1 MQGIIVDFFV
11 KPEFPQNIA
20 PEEIRLKRH
29 LQVPVLALQIY
40 GHIAVGLRDD
50 KIGLVSAEPYVNG
63 AKAESGNGIVILDGP
78 VECGKCVG
86 REGGRGEGKVDPAA
100 GGVVE
105 PGVVSLGSAAPGQ
118 NQERWLERSPLAHA
132 LKAARSSAV
141 SSGAATISCPEDRK
155 RFWCSRASSAVWK
168 DSGWST
174 YKTNEKSG

>member
-118 NQERWLERSPLAHA
+118 NQERWLERQSLGACIE
-132 LKAARSSAV
+132 
-141 SSGAATISCPEDRK
+141 SGAEFRRILRRGDDQL
-155 RFWCSRASSAVWK
+155 SRGQEALLVQQ
-168 DSGWST
+168 GVQRRLEGFRLV
-174 YKTNEKSG
+174 NI